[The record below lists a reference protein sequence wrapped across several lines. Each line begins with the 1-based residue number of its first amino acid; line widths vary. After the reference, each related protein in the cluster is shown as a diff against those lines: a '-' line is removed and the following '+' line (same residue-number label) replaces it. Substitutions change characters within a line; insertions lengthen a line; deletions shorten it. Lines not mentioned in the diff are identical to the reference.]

1 MENYY
6 KRKRDDSVEAAE
18 GTSVPEPEPEPLVLV
33 EVERILVYI
42 LFYFRVLN
50 LNRCSTMVLC
60 EHIIHIISIYLYV
73 AVLY

>member
-18 GTSVPEPEPEPLVLV
+18 GTSVPEPEPLVLV

-60 EHIIHIISIYLYV
+60 EHIINIISIYLYV